1 MSAARPTQSAVSNT
15 ISALLAAG
23 LQPAAVHVNADG
35 SFRVEL
41 GDFELAG
48 QSRSMAIVNAQDG
61 PPSWSDC
68 S

>member
-1 MSAARPTQSAVSNT
+1 MPAARPSQSAVTNT

-23 LQPAAVHVNADG
+23 LTPAAVHVLSDG

-41 GDFELAG
+41 GISAFEAPA
-48 QSRSMAIVNAQDG
+48 QMAEPDTTEDL
-61 PPSWSDC
+61 PLLWSEV